1 MTVEYAPNTRV
12 RLPQRPGD
20 PANVVIRG
28 ARILDPASGIDRE
41 GDLVVRDGVI
51 GGDPDGLEVIDGTG
65 LTVIPGI
72 VDVHVHLRTPGK
84 EHAEDIATGTASAAA
99 GGVVT
104 VLAMPN
110 TQPPTDSPSIL
121 GSLLERA
128 GREAVVPTGFI
139 PAITMGQQGETLTE
153 HGDLA
158 EAGAAALSDDGV
170 PVGSALV
177 MRRALQYQKA
187 TDLLFTLHE
196 EDMSLSGPGVMHEGV
211 VSARIGLAGIPGVS
225 EAVQVAR
232 DCSLAAYED
241 GRIHICH
248 VSARE
253 TVDEIR
259 LAKARGVHVTAE
271 VTPHHLLLTEASVDS
286 DPDPAKFKM
295 NPPLRATEDRDAL
308 IEALIDGTIDC
319 IATDHAPHPA
329 DEKAN
334 PFGAAPFGVI
344 GLETAFAA
352 CHTELVLGGRMDL
365 ADLILRMSTN
375 PARIFGLPVPTLAD
389 GAEAN
394 FAVVDLAATD
404 VVGDRPYASK
414 STNAAFVGMEF
425 TGRVVMTL
433 AGGQDVYRRD
443 A

>member
-1 MTVEYAPNTRV
+1 MSTYVSNPRV
-12 RLPQRPGD
+12 RLPQRPGAR
-20 PANVVIRG
+20 ANVVIRG
-28 ARILDPASGIDRE
+28 ARILDPAAGIDRE

-51 GGDPDGLEVIDGTG
+51 GGDPDGLEVVDATG
-65 LTVIPGI
+65 LTVIPGL

-121 GSLLERA
+121 GSLLDRA
-128 GREAVVPTGFI
+128 AREAVVPTGFI
-139 PAITMGQQGETLTE
+139 PAITVGQMGDQLTE

-170 PVGSALV
+170 PVANASV

-187 TDLLFTLHE
+187 ADLLFTLHE
-196 EDMSLSGPGVMHEGV
+196 EDMSLSGTGVMHEGV
-211 VSARIGLAGIPGVS
+211 ISARIGLAGIPGVS

-241 GRIHICH
+241 ARIHICH

-253 TVDEIR
+253 TVEEIR
-259 LAKARGVHVTAE
+259 LAKARGVSVTAE
-271 VTPHHLLLTEASVDS
+271 VTPHHLLLTDQVVGD

-295 NPPLRATEDRDAL
+295 NPPLRGSDDREAL
-308 IEALIDGTIDC
+308 IEALIDGTLDC

-329 DEKAN
+329 DEKEN
-334 PFGAAPFGVI
+334 PFAAAPFGVI

-352 CHTELVLGGRMDL
+352 CHTELVVGGRMDL
-365 ADLILRMSTN
+365 SDLVLRMSTN
-375 PARIFGLPVPTLAD
+375 PARIFGLPVPSLAD
-389 GAEAN
+389 GARADL
-394 FAVVDLAATD
+394 AVVDLAATD
-404 VVGDRPYASK
+404 VVGERPYASK
-414 STNAAFVGMEF
+414 STNAAFVGMQL
-425 TGRVVMTL
+425 TGQVVMTL
-433 AGGQDVYRRD
+433 AGGQDVYRRN

>member
-1 MTVEYAPNTRV
+1 MSTVAQNPRV

-28 ARILDPASGIDRE
+28 ARLVDPAAGIDRT
-41 GDLVVRDGVI
+41 GDLVVRGGVI
-51 GGDPDGLEVIDGTG
+51 GGEPDGLEVIDGTG

-110 TQPPTDSPSIL
+110 TQPPTDNPSIL

-128 GREAVVPTGFI
+128 SREAVVPTGFI
-139 PAITMGQQGETLTE
+139 PAITVGQQGESLTE

-177 MRRALQYQKA
+177 MRRALQYQRA
-187 TDLLFTLHE
+187 TGLLFTLHE
-196 EDMSLSGPGVMHEGV
+196 EDMSLSGPGVMHEGT

-232 DCSLAAYED
+232 DCALADYEG

-259 LAKARGVHVTAE
+259 HAKARGVQVTAE
-271 VTPHHLLLTEASVDS
+271 VTPHHLLLTDEVVGD
-286 DPDPAKFKM
+286 DPDPARFKM
-295 NPPLRATEDRDAL
+295 NPPLRSEDDRQAL
-308 IEALIDGTIDC
+308 IEALVDGTIDV
-319 IATDHAPHPA
+319 IATDHAPHPG
-329 DEKAN
+329 DEKEN
-334 PFGAAPFGVI
+334 PFAEAPFGVI

-352 CHTELVLGGRMDL
+352 CHTELVLGGRMSL
-365 ADLILRMSTN
+365 EDLILRMSSR
-375 PARIFGLPVPTLAD
+375 PAEIFGLPVPTLAD
-389 GAEAN
+389 GAVAN
-394 FAVVDLAATD
+394 LAAVDLSATD
-404 VVGDRPYASK
+404 TVGDRPYASK
-414 STNAAFVGMEF
+414 SSNAAFVGMPL
-425 TGRVVMTL
+425 TGRIVMTL

>member
-1 MTVEYAPNTRV
+1 MSTYVSNPRV
-12 RLPQRPGD
+12 RLPQRPGAL
-20 PANVVIRG
+20 ANVVIRG
-28 ARILDPASGIDRE
+28 ARILDPAAGIDRE

-51 GGDPDGLEVIDGTG
+51 GGDPDGLEVVDATG
-65 LTVIPGI
+65 LTIIPGL

-121 GSLLERA
+121 GSLLDRA
-128 GREAVVPTGFI
+128 AREAVVPTGFI
-139 PAITMGQQGETLTE
+139 PAITVGQMGDQLTE

-170 PVGSALV
+170 PVANASV

-187 TDLLFTLHE
+187 ADLLFTLHE
-196 EDMSLSGPGVMHEGV
+196 EDMSLSGTGVMHEGV
-211 VSARIGLAGIPGVS
+211 ISARIGLAGIPGVS

-241 GRIHICH
+241 ARIHICH

-253 TVDEIR
+253 TVEEIR
-259 LAKARGVHVTAE
+259 LAKARGVSVTAE
-271 VTPHHLLLTEASVDS
+271 VTPHH
-286 DPDPAKFKM
+286 
-295 NPPLRATEDRDAL
+295 PPLRGSDDREAL
-308 IEALIDGTIDC
+308 IEALIDGTLDC

-329 DEKAN
+329 DEKEN
-334 PFGAAPFGVI
+334 PFAAAPFGVI

-352 CHTELVLGGRMDL
+352 CHTELVVGGRMDL
-365 ADLILRMSTN
+365 SDLVLRMSTN
-375 PARIFGLPVPTLAD
+375 PARIFGLPVPSLAD
-389 GAEAN
+389 GARADL
-394 FAVVDLAATD
+394 AVVDLAATD
-404 VVGDRPYASK
+404 VVGERPYASK
-414 STNAAFVGMEF
+414 STNAAFVGMQL
-425 TGRVVMTL
+425 TGQVVMTL
-433 AGGQDVYRRD
+433 AGGQDVYRRN

>member
-1 MTVEYAPNTRV
+1 MTTMAPNPRV

-28 ARILDPASGIDRE
+28 ARILDPAAGIDRV

-51 GGDPDGLEVIDGTG
+51 GGDPAGLEQVDGTG

-84 EHAEDIATGTASAAA
+84 EHAEDIASGTASAAA
-99 GGVVT
+99 GGVVA

-139 PAITMGQQGETLTE
+139 PAITVGQAGESLTE

-170 PVGSALV
+170 PVASALV
-177 MRRALQYQKA
+177 MRRALQYQRA
-187 TDLLFTLHE
+187 TGLLFTLHE
-196 EDMSLSGPGVMHEGV
+196 EDMSLSGAGVMHEGV

-232 DCSLAAYED
+232 DCALAGYED
-241 GRIHICH
+241 ARIHICH

-259 LAKARGVHVTAE
+259 SAKSRGVQVTAE
-271 VTPHHLLLTEASVDS
+271 VTPHHLLLTEDAVGA
-286 DPDPAKFKM
+286 DPDPARFKM
-295 NPPLRATEDRDAL
+295 NPPLRSEADRQAL
-308 IEALIDGTIDC
+308 IEALVDGTIDV

-329 DEKAN
+329 DEKEN
-334 PFGAAPFGVI
+334 PFAEAPFGVI

-352 CHTELVLGGRMDL
+352 CHTELVQGGRMSLEDL
-365 ADLILRMSTN
+365 VVRMSTR
-375 PARIFGLPVPTLAD
+375 PAEIFGLPVPSLAD
-389 GAEAN
+389 GERAN
-394 FAVVDLAATD
+394 LAVLDLGATD
-404 VVGDRPYASK
+404 RVGDRPYASK
-414 STNAAFVGMEF
+414 SANAAFEGMEF
-425 TGRVVMTL
+425 IGRVVMTI
-433 AGGQDVYRRD
+433 AGGQDVYRRG

>member
-1 MTVEYAPNTRV
+1 MSTVAPNPRV
-12 RLPQRPGD
+12 RLPQRPGE

-28 ARILDPASGIDRE
+28 ARIVDPAAGIDRT

-51 GGDPDGLEVIDGTG
+51 GGDPEGLEQVDGTG
-65 LTVIPGI
+65 LTVMPGI

-110 TQPPTDSPSIL
+110 TQPPTDNPSIL

-128 GREAVVPTGFI
+128 SREAVVPTGFI
-139 PAITMGQQGETLTE
+139 PAITVGQQGESLTE

-177 MRRALQYQKA
+177 MRRALQYQRA
-187 TDLLFTLHE
+187 TGLLFTLHE
-196 EDMSLSGPGVMHEGV
+196 EDMSLSGPGVMHEGA

-232 DCSLAAYED
+232 DCALAGYED

-259 LAKARGVHVTAE
+259 RAKERGVQVTAE
-271 VTPHHLLLTEASVDS
+271 VTPHHLLLTDEVVGD
-286 DPDPAKFKM
+286 DPDPARFKM
-295 NPPLRATEDRDAL
+295 NPPLRSEDDRQAL
-308 IEALIDGTIDC
+308 IEALVDGTLDC
-319 IATDHAPHPA
+319 IATDHAPHPG
-329 DEKAN
+329 DEKEN
-334 PFGAAPFGVI
+334 PFAAAPFGVI

-352 CHTELVLGGRMDL
+352 CNTEMVRGGRMSL
-365 ADLILRMSTN
+365 EDLILRMSTR
-375 PARIFGLPVPTLAD
+375 PAEIFGLPVPTLAE
-389 GAEAN
+389 GAIAN
-394 FAVVDLAATD
+394 LAVVDLEATD
-404 VVGDRPYASK
+404 RVGERPYASK
-414 STNAAFVGMEF
+414 SSNAAFEGMDL
-425 TGRVVMTL
+425 TGRIVMTL

>member
-1 MTVEYAPNTRV
+1 MSTYVPNPRV
-12 RLPQRPGD
+12 RLPQRPGA

-28 ARILDPASGIDRE
+28 ARILDPAAGIDRE

-51 GGDPDGLEVIDGTG
+51 GGDPDGLEVVDATG
-65 LTVIPGI
+65 LTVIPGL

-121 GSLLERA
+121 GSLLDRA
-128 GREAVVPTGFI
+128 AREAVVPTGFI
-139 PAITMGQQGETLTE
+139 PAITVGQMGDQLTE

-170 PVGSALV
+170 PVANASV

-187 TDLLFTLHE
+187 ADLLFTLHE
-196 EDMSLSGPGVMHEGV
+196 EDMSLSGTGVMHEGV
-211 VSARIGLAGIPGVS
+211 ISARIGLAGIPGVS

-241 GRIHICH
+241 ARIHICH

-253 TVDEIR
+253 TVEEIR
-259 LAKARGVHVTAE
+259 LAKARGVSVTAE
-271 VTPHHLLLTEASVDS
+271 VTPHHLLLTDQVVGD

-295 NPPLRATEDRDAL
+295 NPPLRGSDDREAL
-308 IEALIDGTIDC
+308 IEALIDGTLDC

-329 DEKAN
+329 DEKEN
-334 PFGAAPFGVI
+334 PFAAAPFGVI

-352 CHTELVLGGRMDL
+352 CHTELVVGGRMDL
-365 ADLILRMSTN
+365 SDLVLRMSTN
-375 PARIFGLPVPTLAD
+375 PARIFGLPVPSLAD
-389 GAEAN
+389 GARADL
-394 FAVVDLAATD
+394 AVVDLAATD
-404 VVGDRPYASK
+404 VVGERPYASK
-414 STNAAFVGMEF
+414 STNAAFVGMQL
-425 TGRVVMTL
+425 TGQVVMTL
-433 AGGQDVYRRD
+433 AGGQDVYRRN

>member
-1 MTVEYAPNTRV
+1 MSTYVPNPRV
-12 RLPQRPGD
+12 RLPQRPGA

-28 ARILDPASGIDRE
+28 ARILDPAAGIDRE

-51 GGDPDGLEVIDGTG
+51 GGDPDGLEVVDATG
-65 LTVIPGI
+65 LTIIPGL

-121 GSLLERA
+121 GSLLDRA
-128 GREAVVPTGFI
+128 AREAVVPTGFI
-139 PAITMGQQGETLTE
+139 PAITVGQMGDQLTE

-170 PVGSALV
+170 PVANASV

-187 TDLLFTLHE
+187 ADLLFTLHE
-196 EDMSLSGPGVMHEGV
+196 EDMSLSGTGVMHEGV
-211 VSARIGLAGIPGVS
+211 ISARIGLAGIPGVS

-241 GRIHICH
+241 ARIHICH

-253 TVDEIR
+253 TVEEIR
-259 LAKARGVHVTAE
+259 LAKARGVSVTAE
-271 VTPHHLLLTEASVDS
+271 VTPHHLLLTDQVVGD

-295 NPPLRATEDRDAL
+295 NPPLRGSDDREAL
-308 IEALIDGTIDC
+308 IEALIDGTLDC

-329 DEKAN
+329 DEKEN
-334 PFGAAPFGVI
+334 PFAAAPFGVI

-352 CHTELVLGGRMDL
+352 CHTELVVGGRMDL
-365 ADLILRMSTN
+365 SDLVLRMSTN
-375 PARIFGLPVPTLAD
+375 PARIFGLPVPSLAD
-389 GAEAN
+389 GARADL
-394 FAVVDLAATD
+394 AVVDLAATD
-404 VVGDRPYASK
+404 VVGERPYASK
-414 STNAAFVGMEF
+414 STNAAFVGMQL
-425 TGRVVMTL
+425 TGQVVMTL
-433 AGGQDVYRRD
+433 AGGQDVYRRN

>member
-1 MTVEYAPNTRV
+1 MSTVAPNPRV

-20 PANVVIRG
+20 PAGVVIRG
-28 ARILDPASGIDRE
+28 ARILDPAAGIDRA
-41 GDLVVRDGVI
+41 GDLVVREGLI
-51 GGDPDGLEVIDGTG
+51 GGDPEGLEVIDGTG
-65 LTVIPGI
+65 LTVMPGI

-84 EHAEDIATGTASAAA
+84 EDAEDIATGTASAAA

-110 TQPPTDSPSIL
+110 TQPPTDNPSIL

-128 GREAVVPTGFI
+128 SREAVVPTGFI
-139 PAITMGQQGETLTE
+139 PAITVGQQGESLTE

-177 MRRALQYQKA
+177 MRRALQYQR
-187 TDLLFTLHE
+187 TSGLLFTLHE
-196 EDMSLSGPGVMHEGV
+196 EDMSLSGTGVMHEGT

-232 DCSLAAYED
+232 DCALAGYED
-241 GRIHICH
+241 GRIHVCH

-253 TVDEIR
+253 TVDVIR
-259 LAKARGVHVTAE
+259 RAKERGVQVTAE
-271 VTPHHLLLTEASVDS
+271 VTPHHLLLTDEAVGG
-286 DPDPAKFKM
+286 DPDPARFKM
-295 NPPLRATEDRDAL
+295 NPPLRSEDDRQAL
-308 IEALIDGTIDC
+308 IEALVDGTLDC
-319 IATDHAPHPA
+319 IATDHAPHPG
-329 DEKAN
+329 DEKEH
-334 PFGAAPFGVI
+334 PFAEAPFGVI

-352 CHTELVLGGRMDL
+352 CHTELVLTGRMSLEDL
-365 ADLILRMSTN
+365 MMRMSIT
-375 PARIFGLPVPTLAD
+375 PARVFGLPVPTLAD
-389 GAEAN
+389 GATAN
-394 FAVVDLAATD
+394 LAVIDLAATD
-404 VVGDRPYASK
+404 RVGERPYASK
-414 STNAAFVGMEF
+414 SSNAAFEGMDL
-425 TGRVVMTL
+425 TGRIVMTL

>member
-1 MTVEYAPNTRV
+1 MSTEAPNPRV

-28 ARILDPASGIDRE
+28 ARILDPAAGIDRT
-41 GDLVVRDGVI
+41 GDLVVRGGVI

-65 LTVIPGI
+65 LTVMPGI

-110 TQPPTDSPSIL
+110 TQPPTDNPSIL

-128 GREAVVPTGFI
+128 SREAVVPTGFI
-139 PAITMGQQGETLTE
+139 PAITVGQQGESLTE

-177 MRRALQYQKA
+177 MRRALQYQRA
-187 TDLLFTLHE
+187 TGLLFTLHE
-196 EDMSLSGPGVMHEGV
+196 EDMSLSGAGVMHEGT

-232 DCSLAAYED
+232 DCALAAYED

-253 TVDEIR
+253 TVDEVR
-259 LAKARGVHVTAE
+259 HAKARGVHVTAE
-271 VTPHHLLLTEASVDS
+271 VTPHHLLLTDEVVGD
-286 DPDPAKFKM
+286 DPDPARFKM
-295 NPPLRATEDRDAL
+295 NPPLRSEDDRQAL
-308 IEALIDGTIDC
+308 IEALVDGTIDV
-319 IATDHAPHPA
+319 IATDHAPHPG
-329 DEKAN
+329 DEKEN
-334 PFGAAPFGVI
+334 PFAEAPFGVI

-352 CHTELVLGGRMDL
+352 CHTELVLGGRMSL
-365 ADLILRMSTN
+365 EDLILRMSTR
-375 PARIFGLPVPTLAD
+375 PAEIFGLPVPTLAD
-389 GAEAN
+389 GAVAN
-394 FAVVDLAATD
+394 LAVFDLSATD
-404 VVGDRPYASK
+404 TVGERPYASK
-414 STNAAFVGMEF
+414 SSNAAFVGMPL
-425 TGRVVMTL
+425 TGRIVMTL

>member
-1 MTVEYAPNTRV
+1 MSTYVSNPRV
-12 RLPQRPGD
+12 RLPQRPGA

-28 ARILDPASGIDRE
+28 ARILDPAAGIDRE
-41 GDLVVRDGVI
+41 GDLVIRDGVI
-51 GGDPDGLEVIDGTG
+51 GGDPDGLEVVDATG
-65 LTVIPGI
+65 LTIIPGL

-121 GSLLERA
+121 GSLLDRA
-128 GREAVVPTGFI
+128 AREAVVPTGFI
-139 PAITMGQQGETLTE
+139 PAITVGQMGDQLTE

-170 PVGSALV
+170 PVANASV

-187 TDLLFTLHE
+187 ADLLFTLHE
-196 EDMSLSGPGVMHEGV
+196 EDMSLSGTGVMHEGV
-211 VSARIGLAGIPGVS
+211 ISARIGLAGIPGVS

-241 GRIHICH
+241 ARIHICH

-253 TVDEIR
+253 TVEEIR
-259 LAKARGVHVTAE
+259 LAKARGVSVTAE
-271 VTPHHLLLTEASVDS
+271 VTPHHLLLTDQVVGD

-295 NPPLRATEDRDAL
+295 NPPLRGSDDREAL
-308 IEALIDGTIDC
+308 IEALIDGTLDC

-329 DEKAN
+329 DEKEN
-334 PFGAAPFGVI
+334 PFAAAPFGVI

-352 CHTELVLGGRMDL
+352 CHTELVVGGRMDL
-365 ADLILRMSTN
+365 SDLVLRMSTN
-375 PARIFGLPVPTLAD
+375 PARIFGLPVPSLAD
-389 GAEAN
+389 GARADL
-394 FAVVDLAATD
+394 ADVDLAATD
-404 VVGDRPYASK
+404 VVGERPYASK
-414 STNAAFVGMEF
+414 STNAAFVGMQL
-425 TGRVVMTL
+425 TGQVVMTL
-433 AGGQDVYRRD
+433 AGGQDVYRRN

>member
-28 ARILDPASGIDRE
+28 ARILDPAAGIDRE

-51 GGDPDGLEVIDGTG
+51 GGDPDGLEVVDGTG

-139 PAITMGQQGETLTE
+139 PAITVGQKGDSLTE

-170 PVGSALV
+170 PVASALV

-196 EDMSLSGPGVMHEGV
+196 EDMSLSGTGVMHEGV

-232 DCSLAAYED
+232 DCSLAGYED

-253 TVDEIR
+253 TVDEVR
-259 LAKARGVHVTAE
+259 RAKARGVQVTAE
-271 VTPHHLLLTEASVDS
+271 VTPHHLLLTDDVLGD
-286 DPDPAKFKM
+286 DPDPARFKM
-295 NPPLRATEDRDAL
+295 NPPLRSEDDRQAL
-308 IEALIDGTIDC
+308 IEALVDGTIDC

-329 DEKAN
+329 DEKEN
-334 PFGAAPFGVI
+334 PFAAAPFGVI

-352 CHTELVLGGRMDL
+352 CHTELVLNGRMTLEDL
-365 ADLILRMSTN
+365 VMRMSTT

-389 GAEAN
+389 GAPAN
-394 FAVVDLAATD
+394 LAVVDLSATD
-404 VVGDRPYASK
+404 TVGDRPYASK
-414 STNAAFVGMEF
+414 STNAAFVGMEL

>member
-1 MTVEYAPNTRV
+1 MSTYVPTPRV
-12 RLPQRPGD
+12 RLPQRPGA

-28 ARILDPASGIDRE
+28 ARILDPAAGIDRE

-51 GGDPDGLEVIDGTG
+51 GGDPDGLEVVDATG
-65 LTVIPGI
+65 LTIIPGL

-121 GSLLERA
+121 GSLLDRA
-128 GREAVVPTGFI
+128 AREAVVPTGFI
-139 PAITMGQQGETLTE
+139 PAITVGQMGDQLTE

-170 PVGSALV
+170 PVANASV

-187 TDLLFTLHE
+187 ADLLFTLHE
-196 EDMSLSGPGVMHEGV
+196 EDMSLSGTGVMHEGV
-211 VSARIGLAGIPGVS
+211 ISARIGLAGIPGVS

-241 GRIHICH
+241 ARIHICH

-253 TVDEIR
+253 TVEEIR
-259 LAKARGVHVTAE
+259 LAKARGVSVTAE
-271 VTPHHLLLTEASVDS
+271 VTPHHLLLTDQVVGD

-295 NPPLRATEDRDAL
+295 NPPLRGSDDREAL
-308 IEALIDGTIDC
+308 IEALIDGTLDC

-329 DEKAN
+329 DEKEN
-334 PFGAAPFGVI
+334 PFAAAPFGVI

-352 CHTELVLGGRMDL
+352 CHTELVVGGRMDL
-365 ADLILRMSTN
+365 SDLVLRMSTN
-375 PARIFGLPVPTLAD
+375 PARIFGLPVPSLAD
-389 GAEAN
+389 GARADL
-394 FAVVDLAATD
+394 AVVDLAATD
-404 VVGDRPYASK
+404 VVGERPYASK
-414 STNAAFVGMEF
+414 STNAAFVGMQL
-425 TGRVVMTL
+425 TGQVVMTL
-433 AGGQDVYRRD
+433 AGGQDVYRRN

>member
-1 MTVEYAPNTRV
+1 MSTYVSNPRV
-12 RLPQRPGD
+12 RLPQRPGA

-28 ARILDPASGIDRE
+28 ARILDPAAGIDRE
-41 GDLVVRDGVI
+41 GDLVIRDGVI
-51 GGDPDGLEVIDGTG
+51 GGDPDGLEVVDATG
-65 LTVIPGI
+65 LTIIPGL

-121 GSLLERA
+121 GSLLDRA
-128 GREAVVPTGFI
+128 AREAVVPTGFI
-139 PAITMGQQGETLTE
+139 PAITVGQMGDQLTE

-170 PVGSALV
+170 PVANASV

-187 TDLLFTLHE
+187 ADLLFTLHE
-196 EDMSLSGPGVMHEGV
+196 EDMSLSGTGVMHEGV
-211 VSARIGLAGIPGVS
+211 ISARIGLAGIPGVS

-241 GRIHICH
+241 ARIHICH

-253 TVDEIR
+253 TVEEIR
-259 LAKARGVHVTAE
+259 LAKARGVSVTAE
-271 VTPHHLLLTEASVDS
+271 VTPHHLLLTDQVVGD

-295 NPPLRATEDRDAL
+295 NPPLRGSDDREAL
-308 IEALIDGTIDC
+308 IEALIDGTLDC

-329 DEKAN
+329 DEKEN
-334 PFGAAPFGVI
+334 PFAAAPFGVI

-352 CHTELVLGGRMDL
+352 CHTELVVGGRMDL
-365 ADLILRMSTN
+365 SDLVLRMSTN

-389 GAEAN
+389 GARADL
-394 FAVVDLAATD
+394 AVVDLAATD
-404 VVGDRPYASK
+404 VVGERPYASK
-414 STNAAFVGMEF
+414 STNAAFVGMQL
-425 TGRVVMTL
+425 TGQVVMTL
-433 AGGQDVYRRD
+433 AGGQDVYRRN

>member
-1 MTVEYAPNTRV
+1 MSTYVPNPRV
-12 RLPQRPGD
+12 RLPQRPGA

-28 ARILDPASGIDRE
+28 ARILDPAAGIDRE

-51 GGDPDGLEVIDGTG
+51 GGDPDGLEVVDATG
-65 LTVIPGI
+65 LTIIPGL

-121 GSLLERA
+121 GSLLDRA
-128 GREAVVPTGFI
+128 AREAVVPTGFI
-139 PAITMGQQGETLTE
+139 PAITVGQMGDQLTE

-170 PVGSALV
+170 PVANASV

-187 TDLLFTLHE
+187 ADLLFTLHE
-196 EDMSLSGPGVMHEGV
+196 EDMSLSGTGVMHEGV
-211 VSARIGLAGIPGVS
+211 ISARIGLAGIPGVS

-241 GRIHICH
+241 ARIHICH

-253 TVDEIR
+253 TVEEIR
-259 LAKARGVHVTAE
+259 LAKARGVSVTAE
-271 VTPHHLLLTEASVDS
+271 VTPHHLLLTDQVVGD

-295 NPPLRATEDRDAL
+295 NPPLRGSDDREAL
-308 IEALIDGTIDC
+308 IEALIDGTLDC

-329 DEKAN
+329 DEKEN
-334 PFGAAPFGVI
+334 PFAAAPFGVI

-352 CHTELVLGGRMDL
+352 CHTELVVGGRMDL
-365 ADLILRMSTN
+365 SDLVLRMSTN

-389 GAEAN
+389 GARADL
-394 FAVVDLAATD
+394 AVVDLAATD
-404 VVGDRPYASK
+404 VVGERPYASK
-414 STNAAFVGMEF
+414 STNAAFVGMQL
-425 TGRVVMTL
+425 TGQVVMTL
-433 AGGQDVYRRD
+433 AGGQDVYRRN

>member
-1 MTVEYAPNTRV
+1 M
-12 RLPQRPGD
+12 
-20 PANVVIRG
+20 
-28 ARILDPASGIDRE
+28 
-41 GDLVVRDGVI
+41 
-51 GGDPDGLEVIDGTG
+51 
-65 LTVIPGI
+65 
-72 VDVHVHLRTPGK
+72 HVHLRTPGK

-232 DCSLAAYED
+232 DCSLAAFED

-248 VSARE
+248 VNPCLLSDSTFQGGMPNLWLPDIPSPRPCSG
-253 TVDEIR
+253 
-259 LAKARGVHVTAE
+259 LGWVT
-271 VTPHHLLLTEASVDS
+271 S
-286 DPDPAKFKM
+286 
-295 NPPLRATEDRDAL
+295 RR
-308 IEALIDGTIDC
+308 
-319 IATDHAPHPA
+319 
-329 DEKAN
+329 
-334 PFGAAPFGVI
+334 
-344 GLETAFAA
+344 
-352 CHTELVLGGRMDL
+352 
-365 ADLILRMSTN
+365 
-375 PARIFGLPVPTLAD
+375 VP
-389 GAEAN
+389 
-394 FAVVDLAATD
+394 
-404 VVGDRPYASK
+404 
-414 STNAAFVGMEF
+414 
-425 TGRVVMTL
+425 
-433 AGGQDVYRRD
+433 
-443 A
+443 

>member
-1 MTVEYAPNTRV
+1 MSTVAPNPRV
-12 RLPQRPGD
+12 RLPQRPGAA
-20 PANVVIRG
+20 ANVVIRG
-28 ARILDPASGIDRE
+28 ARILDPAAGMDRT
-41 GDLVVRDGVI
+41 GDLVIRDGRI
-51 GGDPDGLEVIDGTG
+51 GGDPTGLEGIDGTG
-65 LTVIPGI
+65 LTVIPGL

-84 EHAEDIATGTASAAA
+84 EHAEDIASGTAGAAA

-110 TQPPTDSPSIL
+110 TQPPTDNPSIL

-128 GREAVVPTGFI
+128 AREAVVPTGFI
-139 PAITMGQQGETLTE
+139 PAITVGQRGDALTG

-187 TDLLFTLHE
+187 AGLLFTLHE
-196 EDMSLSGPGVMHEGV
+196 EDMDLSGAGVMHEGV
-211 VSARIGLAGIPGVS
+211 VSARIGLPGIPGVS
-225 EAVQVAR
+225 EAIQVAR
-232 DCSLAAYED
+232 DCALAGYES

-253 TVDEIR
+253 TVEEIR
-259 LAKARGVHVTAE
+259 RAKARGVQVTAE
-271 VTPHHLLLTEASVDS
+271 VTPHHLLLTDEAVGA
-286 DPDPAKFKM
+286 DPDPARCKM
-295 NPPLRATEDRDAL
+295 NPPLRSPDDR
-308 IEALIDGTIDC
+308 EALIAALADGTIDC

-329 DEKAN
+329 DEKEDTFA
-334 PFGAAPFGVI
+334 AAPFGVI

-352 CHTELVLGGRMDL
+352 CHTELVLGGRMPLD
-365 ADLILRMSTN
+365 DLILRMSTN

-389 GAEAN
+389 GAPAN
-394 FAVVDLAATD
+394 LAVVDLAATD
-404 VVGDRPYASK
+404 RVGDRPWAGK
-414 STNAAFVGMEF
+414 SANTAFPGMVL

-443 A
+443 P

>member
-1 MTVEYAPNTRV
+1 MSTVAPNPRV

-28 ARILDPASGIDRE
+28 ARLLDPAAGIDEVR
-41 GDLVVRDGVI
+41 DLVVRDGVI
-51 GGDPDGLEVIDGTG
+51 GGDPAGLEQVDGAG

-84 EHAEDIATGTASAAA
+84 EHAEDIASGTASAAA

-139 PAITMGQQGETLTE
+139 PAITVGQNGESLTE

-170 PVGSALV
+170 PVASALV

-187 TDLLFTLHE
+187 TGLLFTLHE
-196 EDMSLSGPGVMHEGV
+196 EDMSLSGTGVMHEGV

-232 DCSLAAYED
+232 DCSLAGYED

-253 TVDEIR
+253 TVDEVR
-259 LAKARGVHVTAE
+259 RAKARGVQVTAE
-271 VTPHHLLLTEASVDS
+271 VTPHHLLLTDEVVGA
-286 DPDPAKFKM
+286 DPDPARFKM
-295 NPPLRATEDRDAL
+295 NPPLRSEDDRQAL
-308 IEALIDGTIDC
+308 IEALVDGTIDC

-329 DEKAN
+329 DEKEN
-334 PFGAAPFGVI
+334 PFAAAPFGVI

-352 CHTELVLGGRMDL
+352 CHTELVLGGRMSLGDL
-365 ADLILRMSTN
+365 VMRMSTT

-389 GAEAN
+389 GATAN
-394 FAVVDLAATD
+394 LAVVDLAAADT
-404 VVGDRPYASK
+404 VGERPYASK
-414 STNAAFVGMEF
+414 STNAAFVGMEL
-425 TGRVVMTL
+425 TGRVVMTM

>member
-1 MTVEYAPNTRV
+1 MSIPAPNPRV

-20 PANVVIRG
+20 PANVVITG
-28 ARILDPASGIDRE
+28 ARVLDPAAGIDEVR
-41 GDLVVRDGVI
+41 DLVVRDGLI
-51 GGDPDGLEVIDGTG
+51 GGDPTGLEVVDGSG

-84 EHAEDIATGTASAAA
+84 EHAEDIASGTASAAA

-110 TQPPTDSPSIL
+110 TQPPTDNPSIL

-139 PAITMGQQGETLTE
+139 PAITVGQKGDSLTE

-170 PVGSALV
+170 PVASALV

-196 EDMSLSGPGVMHEGV
+196 EDMSLSGTGVMHEGV

-232 DCSLAAYED
+232 DCSLAGYED

-253 TVDEIR
+253 TVDEVR
-259 LAKARGVHVTAE
+259 RAKARGVQVTAE
-271 VTPHHLLLTEASVDS
+271 VTPHHLLLTDDVLGD
-286 DPDPAKFKM
+286 DPDPARFKM
-295 NPPLRATEDRDAL
+295 NPPLRSEDDRQAL
-308 IEALIDGTIDC
+308 IEALVDGTIDC

-329 DEKAN
+329 DEKEN
-334 PFGAAPFGVI
+334 PFAAAPFGVI

-352 CHTELVLGGRMDL
+352 CHTELVLNGRMTLEDL
-365 ADLILRMSTN
+365 VMRMSTT

-389 GAEAN
+389 GAPAN
-394 FAVVDLAATD
+394 LAVVDLSATD
-404 VVGDRPYASK
+404 TVGDRPYASK
-414 STNAAFVGMEF
+414 STNAAFVGMEL

>member
-1 MTVEYAPNTRV
+1 MSTLAPNPRV

-28 ARILDPASGIDRE
+28 ARILDPVAGIDRI

-51 GGDPDGLEVIDGTG
+51 GGDPNGLESIDGTG
-65 LTVIPGI
+65 LTVVPGL

-99 GGVVT
+99 GGVVA

-110 TQPPTDSPSIL
+110 TQPPTDNPSIL

-128 GREAVVPTGFI
+128 SREAVVPTGFI
-139 PAITMGQQGETLTE
+139 PAITVGQKGESLTE

-177 MRRALQYQKA
+177 MRRALQYQRA
-187 TDLLFTLHE
+187 TGLLFTLHE
-196 EDMSLSGPGVMHEGV
+196 EDMSLSGPGVMHEGT

-232 DCSLAAYED
+232 DCALAGYED

-259 LAKARGVHVTAE
+259 RAKERGVEVTAE
-271 VTPHHLLLTEASVDS
+271 VTPHHLLLTDEVVGD
-286 DPDPAKFKM
+286 DPDPARFKM
-295 NPPLRATEDRDAL
+295 NPPLRSEDDRQAL
-308 IEALIDGTIDC
+308 IEALVDGTIDV
-319 IATDHAPHPA
+319 IATDHAPHPG
-329 DEKAN
+329 DEKES
-334 PFGAAPFGVI
+334 PFAEAPFGVI

-352 CHTELVLGGRMDL
+352 CHTELVLGGRMSL
-365 ADLILRMSTN
+365 EDLILRMSSR
-375 PARIFGLPVPTLAD
+375 PAEIFGLPVPTLSD
-389 GAEAN
+389 GAQAN
-394 FAVVDLAATD
+394 LALVDLEAVET
-404 VVGDRPYASK
+404 VGDRPYASK
-414 STNAAFVGMEF
+414 SSNAAFVGMDL
-425 TGRVVMTL
+425 TGRIIMTL

>member
-1 MTVEYAPNTRV
+1 MSTLAPNPRV

-28 ARILDPASGIDRE
+28 ARILDPVAGIDRI

-51 GGDPDGLEVIDGTG
+51 GGDPNGLESIDGTG
-65 LTVIPGI
+65 LTVVPGL

-99 GGVVT
+99 GGVVA

-110 TQPPTDSPSIL
+110 TQPPTDNPSIL

-128 GREAVVPTGFI
+128 SREAVVPTGFI
-139 PAITMGQQGETLTE
+139 PAITVGQKGESLTE

-177 MRRALQYQKA
+177 MRRALQYQRA
-187 TDLLFTLHE
+187 TGLLFTLHE
-196 EDMSLSGPGVMHEGV
+196 EDMSLSGPGVMHEGT

-232 DCSLAAYED
+232 ECALAGYED

-259 LAKARGVHVTAE
+259 RAKERGVEVTAE
-271 VTPHHLLLTEASVDS
+271 VTPHHLLLTDEVVGD
-286 DPDPAKFKM
+286 DPDPARFKM
-295 NPPLRATEDRDAL
+295 NPPLRSEDDRQAL
-308 IEALIDGTIDC
+308 IEALVDGTIDV
-319 IATDHAPHPA
+319 IATDHAPHPG
-329 DEKAN
+329 DEKES
-334 PFGAAPFGVI
+334 PFAEAPFGVI

-352 CHTELVLGGRMDL
+352 CHTELVLGGRMSL
-365 ADLILRMSTN
+365 EDLILRMSSR
-375 PARIFGLPVPTLAD
+375 PAEIFGLPVPTLSD
-389 GAEAN
+389 GAQAN
-394 FAVVDLAATD
+394 LALVDLEAVET
-404 VVGDRPYASK
+404 VGDRPYASK
-414 STNAAFVGMEF
+414 SSNAAFVGMDL
-425 TGRVVMTL
+425 TGRIIMTL

>member
-1 MTVEYAPNTRV
+1 MSIPAPNPRV

-20 PANVVIRG
+20 PANVVITG
-28 ARILDPASGIDRE
+28 ARVLDPAAGIDEVR
-41 GDLVVRDGVI
+41 DLVVRDGLV
-51 GGDPDGLEVIDGTG
+51 GGDPTGLEVVDGSG

-84 EHAEDIATGTASAAA
+84 EHAEDIASGTASAAA

-110 TQPPTDSPSIL
+110 TQPPTDNPSIL

-139 PAITMGQQGETLTE
+139 PAITVGQKGDSLTE

-170 PVGSALV
+170 PVASALV

-196 EDMSLSGPGVMHEGV
+196 EDMSLSGTGVMHEGV

-232 DCSLAAYED
+232 DCSLAGYED

-253 TVDEIR
+253 TVDEVR
-259 LAKARGVHVTAE
+259 RAKARGVQVTAE
-271 VTPHHLLLTEASVDS
+271 VTPHHLLLTDDVLGD
-286 DPDPAKFKM
+286 DPDPARFKM
-295 NPPLRATEDRDAL
+295 NPPLRSEDDRQAL
-308 IEALIDGTIDC
+308 IEALVDGTIDC

-329 DEKAN
+329 DEKEN
-334 PFGAAPFGVI
+334 PFAAAPFGVI

-352 CHTELVLGGRMDL
+352 CHTELVLNGRMTLEDL
-365 ADLILRMSTN
+365 VMRMSTT

-389 GAEAN
+389 GAPAN
-394 FAVVDLAATD
+394 LAVVDLSATD
-404 VVGDRPYASK
+404 TVGDRPYASK
-414 STNAAFVGMEF
+414 STNAAFVGMEL

>member
-1 MTVEYAPNTRV
+1 MSTYVSNPRV
-12 RLPQRPGD
+12 RLPQRPGA

-28 ARILDPASGIDRE
+28 ARILDPAAGIDRE

-51 GGDPDGLEVIDGTG
+51 GGDPDGLEVVDATG
-65 LTVIPGI
+65 LTIIPGL

-84 EHAEDIATGTASAAA
+84 EQAEDIATGTASAAA

-121 GSLLERA
+121 GSLLDRA
-128 GREAVVPTGFI
+128 AREAVVPTGFI
-139 PAITMGQQGETLTE
+139 PAITVGQMGDQLTE

-170 PVGSALV
+170 PVANASV

-187 TDLLFTLHE
+187 ADLLFTLHE
-196 EDMSLSGPGVMHEGV
+196 EDMSLSGTGVMHEGV
-211 VSARIGLAGIPGVS
+211 ISARIGLAGIPGVS

-241 GRIHICH
+241 ARIHICH

-253 TVDEIR
+253 TVEEIR
-259 LAKARGVHVTAE
+259 LAKARGVSVTAE
-271 VTPHHLLLTEASVDS
+271 VTPHHLLLTDQVVGD

-295 NPPLRATEDRDAL
+295 NPPLRGSDDREAL
-308 IEALIDGTIDC
+308 IEALIDGTLDC

-329 DEKAN
+329 DEKEN
-334 PFGAAPFGVI
+334 PFAAAPFGVI

-352 CHTELVLGGRMDL
+352 CHTELVVGGRMDL
-365 ADLILRMSTN
+365 SDLVLRMSTN
-375 PARIFGLPVPTLAD
+375 PARIFGLPVPSLAD
-389 GAEAN
+389 GARADL
-394 FAVVDLAATD
+394 AVVDLAATD
-404 VVGDRPYASK
+404 VVGERPYASK
-414 STNAAFVGMEF
+414 STNAAFVGMQL
-425 TGRVVMTL
+425 TGQVVMTL
-433 AGGQDVYRRD
+433 AGGQDVYRRN

>member
-1 MTVEYAPNTRV
+1 MTTMAPNPRV

-28 ARILDPASGIDRE
+28 ARILDPAAGIDRV

-51 GGDPDGLEVIDGTG
+51 GGDPAGLEQVDGTG

-84 EHAEDIATGTASAAA
+84 EHAEDIASGTASAAA
-99 GGVVT
+99 GGVVA

-139 PAITMGQQGETLTE
+139 PAITVGQAGESLTE

-170 PVGSALV
+170 PVASALV
-177 MRRALQYQKA
+177 MRRALQYQRA
-187 TDLLFTLHE
+187 TGLLFTLHE
-196 EDMSLSGPGVMHEGV
+196 EDMSLSGAGVMHEGV

-232 DCSLAAYED
+232 DCALAGYED
-241 GRIHICH
+241 ARIHICH

-259 LAKARGVHVTAE
+259 SAKSRGVQVTAE
-271 VTPHHLLLTEASVDS
+271 VTPHHLLLTEDAVGA
-286 DPDPAKFKM
+286 DPDPARFKM
-295 NPPLRATEDRDAL
+295 NPPLRSEADRQAL
-308 IEALIDGTIDC
+308 IEALVDGTIDV

-329 DEKAN
+329 DEKEN
-334 PFGAAPFGVI
+334 PFAEAPFGVI

-352 CHTELVLGGRMDL
+352 CHTELVQGGRMSLEDL
-365 ADLILRMSTN
+365 VVRMSTR
-375 PARIFGLPVPTLAD
+375 PAEIFGLPVPSLAD
-389 GAEAN
+389 GERAN
-394 FAVVDLAATD
+394 LAVLDLGATD
-404 VVGDRPYASK
+404 RVGDRPYASK
-414 STNAAFVGMEF
+414 SANAAFEGMF
-425 TGRVVMTL
+425 FIGRVVMTI
-433 AGGQDVYRRD
+433 AGGQDVYRRG

>member
-1 MTVEYAPNTRV
+1 MSTAPPNPRV

-20 PANVVIRG
+20 PANVVISG
-28 ARILDPASGIDRE
+28 ARILDPAAGIDRT
-41 GDLVVRDGVI
+41 GDLVIRDGVI
-51 GGDPDGLEVIDGTG
+51 GADPDGLEVVDGAG

-84 EHAEDIATGTASAAA
+84 EHAEDIATGTAAAAA

-128 GREAVVPTGFI
+128 SREAVVPTGFI
-139 PAITMGQQGETLTE
+139 PAITVGQQGETLTE

-187 TDLLFTLHE
+187 TGLLFTLHE
-196 EDMSLSGPGVMHEGV
+196 EDMSLSGTGVMHEGT

-232 DCSLAAYED
+232 DCALAGYED

-253 TVDEIR
+253 TVDEVR
-259 LAKARGVHVTAE
+259 RAKTRGVQVTAE
-271 VTPHHLLLTEASVDS
+271 VTPHHLLLTDEAVGD

-295 NPPLRATEDRDAL
+295 NPPLRSEDDRQAL
-308 IEALIDGTIDC
+308 IEALVDGTLDC
-319 IATDHAPHPA
+319 IATDHAPHPG
-329 DEKAN
+329 DEKEN
-334 PFGAAPFGVI
+334 PFAAAPFGVI

-352 CHTELVLGGRMDL
+352 CHTELVLGGRMSL
-365 ADLILRMSTN
+365 EDLILRMSTT
-375 PARIFGLPVPTLAD
+375 PAQIFGLPVPTLAE
-389 GAEAN
+389 GATAN
-394 FAVVDLAATD
+394 LAVVDLGATD
-404 VVGDRPYASK
+404 RVGDRPYASK
-414 STNAAFVGMEF
+414 SSNAAFVGMDL
-425 TGRVVMTL
+425 TGRIVMTL

>member
-1 MTVEYAPNTRV
+1 MSTEAPNPRV

-28 ARILDPASGIDRE
+28 ARILDPAAGIDRT
-41 GDLVVRDGVI
+41 GDLVVRGGVI

-65 LTVIPGI
+65 LTVMPGI

-84 EHAEDIATGTASAAA
+84 EHAEDISTGTASAAA

-110 TQPPTDSPSIL
+110 TQPPTDNPSIL

-128 GREAVVPTGFI
+128 SREAVVPTGFI
-139 PAITMGQQGETLTE
+139 PAITVGQQGESLTE

-177 MRRALQYQKA
+177 MRRALQYQRA
-187 TDLLFTLHE
+187 TGLLFTLHE
-196 EDMSLSGPGVMHEGV
+196 EDMSLSGAGVMHEGT

-232 DCSLAAYED
+232 DCALAAYED

-253 TVDEIR
+253 TVDEVR
-259 LAKARGVHVTAE
+259 HAKARGVHVTAE
-271 VTPHHLLLTEASVDS
+271 VTPHHLLLTDEVVGD
-286 DPDPAKFKM
+286 DPDPARFKM
-295 NPPLRATEDRDAL
+295 NPPLRGEDDRQAL
-308 IEALIDGTIDC
+308 IEALVDGTIDV
-319 IATDHAPHPA
+319 IATDHAPHPG
-329 DEKAN
+329 DEKEN
-334 PFGAAPFGVI
+334 PFAEAPFGVI

-352 CHTELVLGGRMDL
+352 CHTELVLGGRMSL
-365 ADLILRMSTN
+365 EDLILRMSTR
-375 PARIFGLPVPTLAD
+375 PAEIFGLPVPTLAD
-389 GAEAN
+389 GAVAN
-394 FAVVDLAATD
+394 LAVVDLSATD
-404 VVGDRPYASK
+404 TVGERPYASK
-414 STNAAFVGMEF
+414 SSNAAFVGMPL
-425 TGRVVMTL
+425 TGRIVMTL

>member
-1 MTVEYAPNTRV
+1 MSTYVPNPRV
-12 RLPQRPGD
+12 RLPQRPGA

-28 ARILDPASGIDRE
+28 ARILDPAAGIDRE
-41 GDLVVRDGVI
+41 GDLVIRDGVI
-51 GGDPDGLEVIDGTG
+51 GGDPDGLEVVDATG
-65 LTVIPGI
+65 LTIIPGL

-121 GSLLERA
+121 GSLLDRA
-128 GREAVVPTGFI
+128 AREAVVPTGFI
-139 PAITMGQQGETLTE
+139 PAITVGQMGDQLTE

-170 PVGSALV
+170 PVANASV

-187 TDLLFTLHE
+187 ADLLFTLHE
-196 EDMSLSGPGVMHEGV
+196 EDMSLSGTGVMHEGV
-211 VSARIGLAGIPGVS
+211 ISARIGLAGIPGVS

-241 GRIHICH
+241 ARIHICH

-253 TVDEIR
+253 TVEEIR
-259 LAKARGVHVTAE
+259 LAKARGVSVTAE
-271 VTPHHLLLTEASVDS
+271 VTPHHLLLTDQVVGD

-295 NPPLRATEDRDAL
+295 NPPLRGSDDREAL
-308 IEALIDGTIDC
+308 IEALIDGTLDC

-329 DEKAN
+329 DEKEN
-334 PFGAAPFGVI
+334 PFAAAPFGVI

-352 CHTELVLGGRMDL
+352 CHTELVVGGRMDL
-365 ADLILRMSTN
+365 SDLVLRMSTN
-375 PARIFGLPVPTLAD
+375 PARIFGLPVPSLAD
-389 GAEAN
+389 GARAYL
-394 FAVVDLAATD
+394 AVVDLAATD
-404 VVGDRPYASK
+404 VVGERPYASK
-414 STNAAFVGMEF
+414 STNAAFVGMQL
-425 TGRVVMTL
+425 TGQVVMTL
-433 AGGQDVYRRD
+433 AGGQDVYRRN

>member
-1 MTVEYAPNTRV
+1 MSTEAPNPRV

-28 ARILDPASGIDRE
+28 ARILDPAAGIDRT
-41 GDLVVRDGVI
+41 GDLVVRGGVI

-65 LTVIPGI
+65 LTVMPGI

-110 TQPPTDSPSIL
+110 TQPPTDNPSIL

-128 GREAVVPTGFI
+128 SREAVVPTGFI
-139 PAITMGQQGETLTE
+139 PAITVGQQGESLTE

-177 MRRALQYQKA
+177 MRRALQYQRA
-187 TDLLFTLHE
+187 TGLLFTLHE
-196 EDMSLSGPGVMHEGV
+196 EDMSLSGAGVMHEGT

-232 DCSLAAYED
+232 DCALAAYED

-253 TVDEIR
+253 TVDEVR
-259 LAKARGVHVTAE
+259 HAKARGVHVTAE
-271 VTPHHLLLTEASVDS
+271 VTPHHLLLTDEVVGD
-286 DPDPAKFKM
+286 DPDPARFKM
-295 NPPLRATEDRDAL
+295 NPPLRSEDDRQAL
-308 IEALIDGTIDC
+308 IEALVDGTIDV
-319 IATDHAPHPA
+319 IATDHAPHPG
-329 DEKAN
+329 DEKEN
-334 PFGAAPFGVI
+334 PFAEAPFGVI

-352 CHTELVLGGRMDL
+352 CHTELVLGGRMSL
-365 ADLILRMSTN
+365 EDLILRMSTR
-375 PARIFGLPVPTLAD
+375 PAEIFGLPVPTLAD
-389 GAEAN
+389 GAVAN
-394 FAVVDLAATD
+394 VAVVDLSATD
-404 VVGDRPYASK
+404 TVGERPYASK
-414 STNAAFVGMEF
+414 SSNAAFVGMPL
-425 TGRVVMTL
+425 TGRIVMTL

>member
-1 MTVEYAPNTRV
+1 MSTVAPNPRV

-28 ARILDPASGIDRE
+28 ARILDPAAGIDRT
-41 GDLVVRDGVI
+41 GDLVVRDGLI
-51 GGDPDGLEVIDGTG
+51 GGDPDGLEVIDGTS

-110 TQPPTDSPSIL
+110 TQPPTDNPSIL

-128 GREAVVPTGFI
+128 SREAVVPTGFI
-139 PAITMGQQGETLTE
+139 PAITVGQQGESLTE

-177 MRRALQYQKA
+177 MRRALQYQRA
-187 TDLLFTLHE
+187 TGLLFTLHE
-196 EDMSLSGPGVMHEGV
+196 EDMSLSGPGVMHEGT

-232 DCSLAAYED
+232 DCALADYED

-253 TVDEIR
+253 TVDEVR
-259 LAKARGVHVTAE
+259 HAKARGVHVTAE
-271 VTPHHLLLTEASVDS
+271 VTPHHLLLTDEAVGD
-286 DPDPAKFKM
+286 DPDPARFKM
-295 NPPLRATEDRDAL
+295 NPPLRSEDDRQAL
-308 IEALIDGTIDC
+308 IEALVDGTIDV
-319 IATDHAPHPA
+319 IATDHAPHPG
-329 DEKAN
+329 DEKEN
-334 PFGAAPFGVI
+334 PFAEAPFGVI

-352 CHTELVLGGRMDL
+352 CHTELVLGGRL
-365 ADLILRMSTN
+365 PLEDLILRMSTK
-375 PARIFGLPVPTLAD
+375 PAEIFGLPVPTLSD
-389 GAEAN
+389 GAVAN
-394 FAVVDLAATD
+394 LAVVDLSATD
-404 VVGDRPYASK
+404 TVGERPYASK
-414 STNAAFVGMEF
+414 SSNAAFVGMQL
-425 TGRVVMTL
+425 TGRIVMTL

>member
-1 MTVEYAPNTRV
+1 MSTVAPNPRV

-20 PANVVIRG
+20 AANVVVRG
-28 ARILDPASGIDRE
+28 ARILDPAAGIDRT

-51 GGDPDGLEVIDGTG
+51 GGDADGLEGVDGTG
-65 LTVIPGI
+65 LTIIPGI

-84 EHAEDIATGTASAAA
+84 EHAEDIASGTASAAA

-110 TQPPTDSPSIL
+110 TQPPLDNPSIL
-121 GSLLERA
+121 GSLIERA
-128 GREAVVPTGFI
+128 EREAVVPTGFI
-139 PAITMGQQGETLTE
+139 PAITVGQKGEGLTE

-187 TDLLFTLHE
+187 TGLLFTLHE
-196 EDMSLSGPGVMHEGV
+196 EDMSLSGAGVMHEGV
-211 VSARIGLAGIPGVS
+211 VSARTGLAGIPGVS

-232 DCSLAAYED
+232 DCALAAYEG
-241 GRIHICH
+241 GRVHICH

-259 LAKARGVHVTAE
+259 LAKQRGVQVTAE
-271 VTPHHLLLTEASVDS
+271 VTPHHLLLTEEAVGD
-286 DPDPAKFKM
+286 DPDPARFKM
-295 NPPLRATEDRDAL
+295 NPPLRSEDDRQAL
-308 IEALIDGTIDC
+308 IAALCDGTIDC
-319 IATDHAPHPA
+319 IATDHAPHPG
-329 DEKAN
+329 DEKDA
-334 PFGAAPFGVI
+334 PFAEAPFGVI

-352 CHTELVLGGRMDL
+352 CHTELVEGGRMSLPDL
-365 ADLILRMSTN
+365 VLRMSTD

-389 GAEAN
+389 GAVAN
-394 FAVVDLAATD
+394 LALVDTAAVDR
-404 VVGDRPYASK
+404 VGDRPYASK
-414 STNAAFVGMEF
+414 STNAAFVGREL

-433 AGGQDVYRRD
+433 AGGQDVYRRG

>member
-1 MTVEYAPNTRV
+1 MSTYVPNPRV
-12 RLPQRPGD
+12 RLPQRPGA

-28 ARILDPASGIDRE
+28 ARILDPAAGIDRE

-51 GGDPDGLEVIDGTG
+51 GGDPDGLEVVDGTG
-65 LTVIPGI
+65 LTVIPGL

-99 GGVVT
+99 GGVVA

-121 GSLLERA
+121 GSLLDRA
-128 GREAVVPTGFI
+128 AREAVVPTGFI
-139 PAITMGQQGETLTE
+139 PAITVGQMGDQLTE

-170 PVGSALV
+170 PVANASV

-187 TDLLFTLHE
+187 ADLLFTLHE
-196 EDMSLSGPGVMHEGV
+196 EDMSLSGTGVMHEGV
-211 VSARIGLAGIPGVS
+211 ISARIGLAGIPGVS

-241 GRIHICH
+241 ARIHICH

-253 TVDEIR
+253 TVEEIR
-259 LAKARGVHVTAE
+259 LAKARGVSVTAE
-271 VTPHHLLLTEASVDS
+271 VTPHHLLLTDQVVGD

-295 NPPLRATEDRDAL
+295 NPPLRGSDDREAL
-308 IEALIDGTIDC
+308 IEALIDGTLDC

-329 DEKAN
+329 DEKEN
-334 PFGAAPFGVI
+334 PFAAAPFGVI

-352 CHTELVLGGRMDL
+352 CHTELVVGGRMDL
-365 ADLILRMSTN
+365 SDLVLRMSTN
-375 PARIFGLPVPTLAD
+375 PARIFGLPVPSLAD
-389 GAEAN
+389 GARADL
-394 FAVVDLAATD
+394 AVVDLAATD
-404 VVGDRPYASK
+404 VVGERPYASK
-414 STNAAFVGMEF
+414 STNAAFVGMQL
-425 TGRVVMTL
+425 TGQVVMTL
-433 AGGQDVYRRD
+433 AGGQDVYRRN

>member
-1 MTVEYAPNTRV
+1 
-12 RLPQRPGD
+12 
-20 PANVVIRG
+20 
-28 ARILDPASGIDRE
+28 
-41 GDLVVRDGVI
+41 
-51 GGDPDGLEVIDGTG
+51 
-65 LTVIPGI
+65 
-72 VDVHVHLRTPGK
+72 
-84 EHAEDIATGTASAAA
+84 
-99 GGVVT
+99 VVT

-110 TQPPTDSPSIL
+110 TQPPTDNPSIL

-128 GREAVVPTGFI
+128 AREAVVPTGFI
-139 PAITMGQQGETLTE
+139 PAITVGQQGEALTE
-153 HGDLA
+153 HGDMA

-170 PVGSALV
+170 PVDSALV
-177 MRRALQYQKA
+177 MRRALQYQRA
-187 TDLLFTLHE
+187 TGLLFTLHE

-248 VSARE
+248 VSSRE
-253 TVDEIR
+253 TVEEIR
-259 LAKARGVHVTAE
+259 LAKARGVKVTAE
-271 VTPHHLLLTEASVDS
+271 VTPHHLLLTEQAVSD

-295 NPPLRATEDRDAL
+295 NPPLRADEDRKAL
-308 IEALIDGTIDC
+308 IEALVDGTIDC

-329 DEKAN
+329 DEKEN
-334 PFGAAPFGVI
+334 PFAAAPFGVI
-344 GLETAFAA
+344 GLETSFAA
-352 CHTELVLGGRMDL
+352 CHTELVMGGHMDL
-365 ADLILRMSTN
+365 TDLILRMSTN

-389 GAEAN
+389 GAPAN
-394 FAVVDLAATD
+394 LAVVDLAATD
-404 VVGDRPYASK
+404 RVGDRPYASK
-414 STNAAFVGMEF
+414 STNTAFVGMEL

>member
-1 MTVEYAPNTRV
+1 MTTMAPNPRV

-28 ARILDPASGIDRE
+28 ARILDPAAGIDRV

-51 GGDPDGLEVIDGTG
+51 GGDPAGLEQVDGTG

-84 EHAEDIATGTASAAA
+84 EHAEDIESGTASAAA
-99 GGVVT
+99 GGVVA

-139 PAITMGQQGETLTE
+139 PAITVGQAGESLTE

-170 PVGSALV
+170 PVASALV
-177 MRRALQYQKA
+177 MRRALQYQRA
-187 TDLLFTLHE
+187 TGLLFTLHE
-196 EDMSLSGPGVMHEGV
+196 EDMSLSGAGVMHEGV

-232 DCSLAAYED
+232 DCALAGYED
-241 GRIHICH
+241 ARIHICH

-259 LAKARGVHVTAE
+259 SAKSRGVQVTAE
-271 VTPHHLLLTEASVDS
+271 VTPHHLLLTEDAVGA
-286 DPDPAKFKM
+286 DPDPARFKM
-295 NPPLRATEDRDAL
+295 NPPLRSEADRQAL
-308 IEALIDGTIDC
+308 IEALVDGTIDV

-329 DEKAN
+329 DEKEN
-334 PFGAAPFGVI
+334 PFAEAPFGVI

-352 CHTELVLGGRMDL
+352 CHTELVQGGRMSLEDL
-365 ADLILRMSTN
+365 VVRMSTR
-375 PARIFGLPVPTLAD
+375 PAEIFGLPVPSLAD
-389 GAEAN
+389 GERAN
-394 FAVVDLAATD
+394 LAVLDLGATD
-404 VVGDRPYASK
+404 RVGDRPYASK
-414 STNAAFVGMEF
+414 SANAAFEGMF
-425 TGRVVMTL
+425 FIGRVVMTI
-433 AGGQDVYRRD
+433 AGGQDVYRRG